1 MLVKIKYFL
10 LFCLFINFLKLF
22 SQDDNSDTMM
32 MNDLMEVVIL
42 KKKKSIS
49 QLYNISSNVINV
61 DKEELL
67 KSACCNISES
77 FETNPHIET
86 NFTNSIIGIKQISL
100 LD

>member
-42 KKKKSIS
+42 KKKS
-49 QLYNISSNVINV
+49 QYPNYI
-61 DKEELL
+61 
-67 KSACCNISES
+67 
-77 FETNPHIET
+77 T
-86 NFTNSIIGIKQISL
+86 
-100 LD
+100 